1 MTTQS
6 ADLATAG
13 RSVAIP
19 TARARSRAL
28 SRRVVTTLCYV
39 ALIAWTLFNIM
50 PFIWTLS
57 TSFKQVRDAFSIPP
71 VIFFEPTLEAYR
83 TLWFEGRFAD
93 YLKSSIIVTTGT
105 VAISLTI
112 GCLAGYGLARYSGW
126 VGFALLAIALIF
138 RSLPRISFLLPAF
151 AFSRATGLY
160 DTHILLILVL
170 VAINQPFTIWMLR
183 SFFADIPV
191 EIEEAAMVD
200 GCSRFEAFVKVI
212 MPLML
217 PGVITT
223 GIFSL
228 LLAYNE
234 YLIPAILAAS
244 NAATLPVG
252 IATIGTEDLKYW
264 NVAAAGSVS
273 IALPIILIVLF
284 AQRYII
290 RGLTFGAVKG

>member
-13 RSVAIP
+13 RTVIAP
-19 TARARSRAL
+19 TTRARSRVL

-93 YLKSSIIVTTGT
+93 YLRSSIIVTTGT

-200 GCSRFEAFVKVI
+200 GCSRFEAFIKVI

-264 NVAAAGSVS
+264 NVAAAGSIS

>member
-6 ADLATAG
+6 ADLAPAG
-13 RSVAIP
+13 RAIVAP
-19 TARARSRAL
+19 TTRASSRVL

-50 PFIWTLS
+50 PFLWTLS

-71 VIFFEPTLEAYR
+71 VLIFQPTLDAYR

-93 YLKSSIIVTTGT
+93 YLRSSIIVTTGT

-200 GCSRFEAFVKVI
+200 GCNRFEAFVKVI